1 MATTGE
7 ELLNAIR
14 SYATGAIKGNT
25 VDTLGAPVDI
35 INEAIIRPI
44 AGSKTSSKPVGGSKY
59 LRELFGVASE
69 DANIAETA
77 GSMLSAGGAAQAM
90 IVLAARLG
98 KAQDTANTLRKGK
111 ISEGTIFQATGT
123 YKEAG
128 GKKAKAVIADD
139 EAKLTDKF
147 ENAKD
152 FEVMKLTEALT
163 HPSLYSLYP
172 ELAKTT
178 VSRAGVTGAAFIP
191 RYNHIRIGAA
201 EPGGSGRELL
211 LHEVQ
216 HAVQKADKTQN
227 GGDPADIAFD
237 LAIPYDKAL
246 KLYSKL
252 PGEQEA
258 RFTESTASMSKRQ
271 IEEEVLK
278 LLRQGQTP
286 ANRLP

>member
-1 MATTGE
+1 MSTTGE

-14 SYATGAIKGNT
+14 SYATGVLKGNT

-44 AGSKTSSKPVGGSKY
+44 AGSRTSDKPVGGSKY
-59 LRELFGVASE
+59 LRELFGVQTT

-77 GSMLSAGGAAQAM
+77 GSFLSAGGLAQAM
-90 IVLAARLG
+90 IVAAARLG
-98 KAQDTANTLRKGK
+98 KVSDTAKTLRKGG

-123 YKEAG
+123 YTEKG
-128 GKKAKAVIADD
+128 GKKAKAVLADD
-139 EAKLTDKF
+139 AAEITDKF
-147 ENAKD
+147 KEAKD

-163 HPSLYSLYP
+163 HPILYNIYP

-178 VSRAGVTGAAFIP
+178 VSKAGIEGAAFVP
-191 RYNHIRIGAA
+191 RYNHIRMGAYT
-201 EPGGSGRELL
+201 GRDAL

-216 HAVQKADKTQN
+216 HAVQKADKTQ
-227 GGDPADIAFD
+227 GGGSADDIAFD
-237 LAIPYDKAL
+237 LAIPYEQAS
-246 KLYSKL
+246 KLYTKL

-258 RFTESTASMSKRQ
+258 RFTESTSRMSQRQ
-271 IEEEVLK
+271 LEEEVLK